1 MNVIH
6 YMFGLPPLR
15 KGGLPKYALSLIEAQ
30 KKMGYHI
37 TILVPGPFDKS
48 GRTSVREWKQYKG
61 IPCYRILNGL
71 PVGNEYGIR
80 ETDVFTGTKEVFE
93 KWFEQC
99 PADVIHI
106 HSLMGLPVEFVEAA
120 KKRSIRI
127 IMTTH
132 DFFGLCPKIDLIRK
146 GNCVTDAIG
155 QSAQTVVKTPIA

>member
-30 KKMGYHI
+30 KQMGYHI

-80 ETDVFTGTKEVFE
+80 ETDAFTGPIPEEVFE
-93 KWFEQC
+93 KW
-99 PADVIHI
+99 
-106 HSLMGLPVEFVEAA
+106 
-120 KKRSIRI
+120 
-127 IMTTH
+127 
-132 DFFGLCPKIDLIRK
+132 
-146 GNCVTDAIG
+146 
-155 QSAQTVVKTPIA
+155 QTVRNGRTQSQRAKALTEPCRRSRQYFAPRTVKGERKWQRK